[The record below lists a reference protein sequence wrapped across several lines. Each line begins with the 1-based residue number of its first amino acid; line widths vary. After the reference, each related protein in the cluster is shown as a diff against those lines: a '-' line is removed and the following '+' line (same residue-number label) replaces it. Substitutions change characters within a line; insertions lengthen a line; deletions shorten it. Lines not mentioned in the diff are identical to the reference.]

1 VQAPCARPLEFSV
14 QLLHDSILP
23 SQQYVNEDVLGGLMQ
38 QKLAAFKEDCDYRAD
53 ERRSERDTCRF
64 LVSEEK
70 YIRGQRNWGTYL
82 YH

>member
-1 VQAPCARPLEFSV
+1 
-14 QLLHDSILP
+14 
-23 SQQYVNEDVLGGLMQ
+23 MQ